1 MEAKSMIKDEFV
13 HDATSLNSLLIELDL
28 CQKEKMDIL
37 KWIEYLKKHN
47 ILAEK
52 KEDVRI
58 RMTKNLKRFEEVV
71 NKIKS
76 IQKKIKEPLM
86 RSFYAIMSCVALSTF
101 AFSTNCLSGSS
112 FERIMIFVSVILS
125 GKGFCIIHSINS

>member
-37 KWIEYLKKHN
+37 KWIEHLKKHN

-52 KEDVRI
+52 KEDVRV
-58 RMTKNLKRFEEVV
+58 RMTKNLKKFEEVV

-76 IQKKIKEPLM
+76 IQKK
-86 RSFYAIMSCVALSTF
+86 
-101 AFSTNCLSGSS
+101 
-112 FERIMIFVSVILS
+112 
-125 GKGFCIIHSINS
+125 

>member
-1 MEAKSMIKDEFV
+1 MEAKSMIKDEFELDV
-13 HDATSLNSLLIELDL
+13 TSLNSLLIELDL

-37 KWIEYLKKHN
+37 KWIEHLKKHN

-52 KEDVRI
+52 QEDVRI

-76 IQKKIKEPLM
+76 IQKK
-86 RSFYAIMSCVALSTF
+86 
-101 AFSTNCLSGSS
+101 
-112 FERIMIFVSVILS
+112 
-125 GKGFCIIHSINS
+125 